1 MIPKKLFSPKCLH
14 FDREI
19 VFRDDLNNFFEYILT
34 KKQAENKEDTI
45 ITYLEYKK
53 YYKEK
58 GISMLHFSRSKEENA
73 KEYYECLF
81 GEIQSFFFLNNYKFI
96 SKLFSIYTIYSLYY
110 TQTYPTF
117 YHITTTIEYLNGIN
131 DLIKNIYSINKEI
144 SFEIF
149 SMVKKL
155 KKDNGISIGVI
166 PGLKTIILNKYGLPI
181 EQKTNVY
188 SDYCSIL
195 DYKNKLNNPDLKN
208 QKNQKDTELSQY
220 NKLKMNIIKDIKNL
234 DFEKDEYI
242 NYLNENLLNK
252 NRNNEHYNGKNIDY
266 DFENIPY
273 LRKEDLD
280 SNNITNFD
288 FLFNKLL

>member
-1 MIPKKLFSPKCLH
+1 M
-14 FDREI
+14 
-19 VFRDDLNNFFEYILT
+19 
-34 KKQAENKEDTI
+34 
-45 ITYLEYKK
+45 
-53 YYKEK
+53 
-58 GISMLHFSRSKEENA
+58 
-73 KEYYECLF
+73 
-81 GEIQSFFFLNNYKFI
+81 
-96 SKLFSIYTIYSLYY
+96 
-110 TQTYPTF
+110 
-117 YHITTTIEYLNGIN
+117 
-131 DLIKNIYSINKEI
+131 
-144 SFEIF
+144 
-149 SMVKKL
+149 
-155 KKDNGISIGVI
+155 
-166 PGLKTIILNKYGLPI
+166 KTIILNKYGLPI

-252 NRNNEHYNGKNIDY
+252 NKNNDNYNGKNIDY
-266 DFENIPY
+266 DIENIHY
-273 LRKEDLD
+273 LVKEDLD